1 MSSKIELEIG
11 SGATPGEFS
20 VRVISAPT
28 GGEPATTMRLDV
40 DGLLAG
46 RDDLAALVL
55 RSAAAGDSLAEGQLR
70 ELGIRL
76 FDALFAG
83 QVYGAYRASLGAA
96 RVLNERVRVVLRLTA
111 PSLVALPWEALFDSE
126 IGANVCLRESLVRH
140 AAAPY
145 TSDPV
150 KVVPPLRILGIVASP
165 KEMQALDVGAE
176 QDRLNTALTG
186 PIAQG

>member
-46 RDDLAALVL
+46 RDELAALVL

-76 FDALFAG
+76 ATRCLP
-83 QVYGAYRASLGAA
+83 A
-96 RVLNERVRVVLRLTA
+96 RSTA
-111 PSLVALPWEALFDSE
+111 PTGRAWGLPECSTNECA
-126 IGANVCLRESLVRH
+126 
-140 AAAPY
+140 
-145 TSDPV
+145 
-150 KVVPPLRILGIVASP
+150 
-165 KEMQALDVGAE
+165 
-176 QDRLNTALTG
+176 
-186 PIAQG
+186 